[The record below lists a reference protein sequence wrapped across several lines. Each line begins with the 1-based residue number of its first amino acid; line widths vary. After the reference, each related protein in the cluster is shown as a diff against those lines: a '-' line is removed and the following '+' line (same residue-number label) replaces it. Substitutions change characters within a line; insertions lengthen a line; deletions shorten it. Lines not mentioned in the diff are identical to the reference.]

1 MAIEYELKFRA
12 EEAAQGAILAQV
24 PGADQH
30 FTMQTTYYD
39 TPSEALSA
47 RRYTLRLRLE
57 NSTAVC
63 TLKAPEQG
71 AGRGEWETECSRIED
86 AIPEL
91 CKLGAPTDL
100 PDLAAEGLVAVC
112 GARFQRVARTVVLEE
127 CTLELA
133 IDKGILSGGGR
144 QIPLCEVEVE
154 LKSGS
159 REACDRYAQ
168 ALARQFSL
176 QPEPKSKFRRAFDLS
191 KGV

>member
-12 EEAAQGAILAQV
+12 TDAAQAAILAQV

-39 TPSEALSA
+39 TPSGALSA

-57 NSTAVC
+57 NDTAVC
-63 TLKAPEQG
+63 TLKAPEKG
-71 AGRGEWETECSRIED
+71 AGRGEWETQCSRIED

-91 CKLGAPTDL
+91 CKLGAPADL
-100 PDLAAEGLVAVC
+100 PDLTAEGLVAVC
-112 GARFQRVARTVVLEE
+112 GARFHRIARTVILEE

-133 IDKGILSGGGR
+133 IDKGVLTGGGR

-154 LKSGS
+154 HKEGPD
-159 REACDRYAQ
+159 EATVTLAKLLATRYGLEAEG
-168 ALARQFSL
+168 R
-176 QPEPKSKFRRAFDLS
+176 SKFRRAMDLA
-191 KGV
+191 KGE